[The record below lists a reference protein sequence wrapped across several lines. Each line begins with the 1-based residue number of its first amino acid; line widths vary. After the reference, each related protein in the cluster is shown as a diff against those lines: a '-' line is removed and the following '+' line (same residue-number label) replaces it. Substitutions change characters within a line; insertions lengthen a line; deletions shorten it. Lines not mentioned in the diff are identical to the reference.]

1 MARKNARPGRTLGVF
16 FLVLA
21 VVYGLVALGG
31 KWKPELGLDL
41 QGGTRIMMIA
51 NGHPTSES
59 MKQAR
64 NIIDQ
69 RVNGSGVTAA
79 KVTTQGG
86 NQIIVDIPGKSR
98 DDLVNEVSQTAQL
111 RFRLVA
117 CQQSCSSTSSSS
129 SVLPQTAPTSGAS
142 RAGLA
147 YDLKQAKGKK
157 KHKKASTPSSSASPS
172 ATASTAP
179 STAASPSATPS
190 TSGTPDQKGDVSVD
204 QAVQFMNNPPA
215 DWSSKLDAYTCP
227 AKGSSGNVADIPS
240 QPLVTCDSDGVKY
253 LLSPAIIEGTQVS
266 DANSGIPQNGVGY
279 VVTLDFHSAGRKAF
293 ADATGAIA
301 GTNQLFA
308 IVLDGSVISA
318 ATASSRINGSAEISG
333 NFTQVTAAAL
343 ANNLKFGALPV
354 SFDKK
359 NGISHSTI
367 GPSLAGNQLS
377 AGLFAGGIGLLLVM
391 LYCLV
396 YYRGLGLVVI
406 GSLVVAAASVYGMVL
421 LLSKTAD
428 FTLDLPGIAG
438 LIVAVGITSD
448 SFIVYFERIRDEMR
462 DGKSMRV
469 AVEAGWHRA
478 RHTCLAAD
486 AVSLLAALILYIFGA
501 GDVRGFAFALGLST
515 AIDLVVFFFF
525 THPTIQWLSHY
536 KFFNRG
542 HRLSGL
548 DAEALGVDRITLGG
562 RA

>member
-1 MARKNARPGRTLGVF
+1 MARRNARPGRTLAVF

-21 VVYGLVALGG
+21 VIYGLVALGG

-51 NGHPTSES
+51 NGHPSSES

-117 CQQSCSSTSSSS
+117 CQQSCSSASSGN
-129 SVLPQTAPTSGAS
+129 SVIPQTVPTAGAS

-147 YDLKQAKGKK
+147 YDLKHADKQAKGKK
-157 KHKKASTPSSSASPS
+157 HQKTSTASASPS

-179 STAASPSATPS
+179 SSAASPAPTPTAS
-190 TSGTPDQKGDVSVD
+190 TPDQKGDVSVD
-204 QAVQFMNNPPA
+204 QAVQFMNSPPA
-215 DWSSKLDAYTCP
+215 EWTAKLDAYTCP
-227 AKGSSGNVADIPS
+227 TKGSGNVADIPD

-266 DANSGIPQNGVGY
+266 DANSGIPQNAVGY

-308 IVLDGSVISA
+308 IVLDGNVISA
-318 ATASSRINGSAEISG
+318 ATADSRINGSAQISG
-333 NFTQVTAAAL
+333 NFTQATAGAL

-377 AGLFAGGIGLLLVM
+377 AGLWAGGIGLLLVM
-391 LYCLV
+391 IYCLL

-406 GSLVVAAASVYGMVL
+406 GSLVVAAIAVYGMVL
-421 LLSKTAD
+421 LLSKAAD

-469 AVEAGWHRA
+469 AVEAGWRRA
-478 RHTCLAAD
+478 RNTCLAAD

-515 AIDLVVFFFF
+515 AIDLAGFFFF
-525 THPTIQWLSHY
+525 THPMIQVLSQHR
-536 KFFNRG
+536 FFNHG
-542 HRLSGL
+542 HKLSGL
-548 DAEALGVDRITLGG
+548 DAEALGVDRITVGG